1 MPIGADLGLMAAAGD
16 SLMERWRDL
25 GTGLWLAT
33 AVMAGV
39 WLAVLLLIAALRDPR
54 RVQPAPALLEP
65 QGDEPP
71 AVVNL
76 ITTDWGLGHEAVP
89 GTLID
94 LAARHHV
101 EIDMVGDDTFVRVR
115 RRRAGGDNDLTAYEW
130 MVLDHVSDLAGRTE
144 DGRVPAQALTT
155 GPERSA
161 KRWWKRF
168 RSAVVDDA
176 RRRGVSQP
184 RWPGRLKTAL
194 VVAALPIAL
203 TAALAG
209 STLRDDPDDPDDS
222 PAESALACGVTT
234 MAALGYLAV
243 SRSGERDTSAGRAAA
258 ARWLGLRGQLAE
270 DPLFA
275 AQPPAA
281 VAIWDRIL
289 AHGTALGVAHGVV
302 QALPLGTE
310 SEREAWSSV
319 GGRWRVV
326 RVCYPGWLPPGYG
339 LHPGLAMFYGLLQLV
354 VGVPTVLF
362 VASGVAMFAGASG
375 DSPLGADADPRLDGA
390 LTAAGVAVTVLVG
403 LVVLVGAWMIL
414 AGLADLVTGRT
425 TVEGRVL
432 RERNRYKDDKLVSR
446 HLAVDD
452 GTGDKVRAWKF
463 RRYTVGGRGDEVRGR
478 VTRYLRHVA
487 DLEVVGAGAPAAPDA
502 AAPAVA
508 APVVTAAVAASTA
521 PSAPAPP
528 LPDDGAVSAA
538 AGFLLARDPGARPHP
553 AALPGGSALYRGGDA
568 HVQVAWVPSPMI
580 EVYRRMPGLLRREL
594 AGVGDEAYRARWG
607 GGVIARTGDRV
618 VTVTPHLPGLDD
630 ARRDEVA
637 AAIAAAALAR
647 VSVGRLAPQ

>member
-1 MPIGADLGLMAAAGD
+1 MRIGADLGLVAAAGD
-16 SLMERWRDL
+16 GLMERWRDM
-25 GTGLWLAT
+25 GPGLWLAT
-33 AVMAGV
+33 AVMAGI
-39 WLAVLLLIAALRDPR
+39 WLAALLLIAALRDPR

-76 ITTDWGLGHEAVP
+76 VTNDWDLGHEAVP

-94 LAARHHV
+94 LAARRHL

-115 RRRAGGDNDLTAYEW
+115 SRRAGGDGDLTSYEW
-130 MVLDHVSDLAGRTE
+130 MVLDHVRDLAGRTE
-144 DGRVPAQALTT
+144 EGRVPAQALTT

-184 RWPGRLKTAL
+184 RWPGGLRTAL

-203 TAALAG
+203 TAAMAG

-234 MAALGYLAV
+234 MAALAYLAV
-243 SRSGERDTSAGRAAA
+243 SRSGERDTPAGRAAA
-258 ARWLGLRGQLAE
+258 ARWLGLREQLAE

-275 AQPPAA
+275 DQPPAA
-281 VAIWDRIL
+281 VAIWDRML

-310 SEREAWSSV
+310 SDREAWSSV

-326 RVCYPGWLPPGYG
+326 RVRYPGWLPPGYG
-339 LHPGLAMFYGLLQLV
+339 LHPALASFYGLLLLA
-354 VGVPTVLF
+354 VGAPTVLF
-362 VASGVAMFAGASG
+362 VASAVAMVA
-375 DSPLGADADPRLDGA
+375 DSDPRLDRAVG
-390 LTAAGVAVTVLVG
+390 AAGVAVAVLAG
-403 LVVLVGAWMIL
+403 GVVAAGAWMIL

-432 RERNRYKDDKLVSR
+432 RERDRYKDDKLVSR

-452 GTGDKVRAWKF
+452 GTGDKLRAWKF
-463 RRYTVGGRGDEVRGR
+463 RKPTVGGRGDEVRAR

-487 DLEVVGAGAPAAPDA
+487 DLEVVGAGAPAV
-502 AAPAVA
+502 PAVA
-508 APVVTAAVAASTA
+508 PAPVAAAVA

-538 AGFLLARDPGARPHP
+538 AGFALARDPGARPHP
-553 AALPGGSALYRGGDA
+553 AALPDGSGLYRAGDA

-607 GGVIARTGDRV
+607 GGVIARAGAHV
-618 VTVTPHLPGLDD
+618 VTVTPHLPGLEDD
-630 ARRDEVA
+630 RRDEVA
-637 AAIAAAALAR
+637 EAVAAAALAR
-647 VSVGRLAPQ
+647 VSAGRLAPQ